1 MEKRRPKIS
10 VIGAGNVGASAAF
23 RIAQLEL
30 ADVALIDILE
40 GVPQGKALD
49 LAQMCPISGC
59 DVNIVGS
66 TNYEDTADSDVVIIT
81 SGIPR
86 KPGMSRD
93 DLIST
98 NTKVVKSV
106 TEQVVSH
113 SPETILILVTN
124 PLDAMV
130 YVAHRVSGLADHKV
144 MGMAGVLDSARFRA
158 FISMELGVSVE
169 NIHASVLGG
178 HGDTMVPLLS
188 QTTVAGVP
196 IAELVPAERLEEMV
210 DRTRNGG
217 AEIVKLLKT
226 GSAFYAP
233 AVAAVEMAEAIIK
246 DKKKIL
252 PCCVYA
258 DGHYGVEDAFVGL
271 PARLGTEGVEEI
283 IGFDLS
289 DEEMEALHVSAGK
302 VKELCEIIDG
312 MGIL

>member
-1 MEKRRPKIS
+1 MP
-10 VIGAGNVGASAAF
+10 
-23 RIAQLEL
+23 
-30 ADVALIDILE
+30 
-40 GVPQGKALD
+40 
-49 LAQMCPISGC
+49 
-59 DVNIVGS
+59 
-66 TNYEDTADSDVVIIT
+66 T
-81 SGIPR
+81 
-86 KPGMSRD
+86 
-93 DLIST
+93 
-98 NTKVVKSV
+98 
-106 TEQVVSH
+106 
-113 SPETILILVTN
+113 
-124 PLDAMV
+124 
-130 YVAHRVSGLADHKV
+130 HKV

-252 PCCVYA
+252 PSCVYA
-258 DGHYGVEDAFVGL
+258 DGHYGVEDTFVGL
-271 PARLGTEGVEEI
+271 PARLGAEGVEEI

-289 DEEMEALHVSAGK
+289 DEEIEALHVSAGK

>member
-1 MEKRRPKIS
+1 
-10 VIGAGNVGASAAF
+10 
-23 RIAQLEL
+23 
-30 ADVALIDILE
+30 
-40 GVPQGKALD
+40 
-49 LAQMCPISGC
+49 MCPISGC

-66 TNYEDTADSDVVIIT
+66 TDYEDTADSDVVIIT

-252 PCCVYA
+252 PSCVYA
-258 DGHYGVEDAFVGL
+258 DGHYGVEDTFVGL

-289 DEEMEALHVSAGK
+289 DEEAEALHVSAGK